1 MVGSEIVAIDI
12 THHQL
17 PLDPP
22 FPASWDPRS
31 RTRFPATIVRVRD
44 SEGNV
49 GIGSGD
55 VMYGFAD
62 YSGYFIGHDADDL
75 ERHATVLS
83 PGRGEG
89 DP

>member
-1 MVGSEIVAIDI
+1 MSTITAIEI

-22 FPASWDPRS
+22 FPASWDPRP
-31 RTRFPATIVRVRD
+31 RTRFPATIVRVHD
-44 SEGNV
+44 SDGRV

-62 YSGYFIGHDADDL
+62 YAQHFIG
-75 ERHATVLS
+75 
-83 PGRGEG
+83 
-89 DP
+89 